1 MILTNAVILSVMLV
15 LILSMARVNVVI
27 SLTASALIGGMVD
40 GFSFEKTLEI
50 FSNGL
55 GDGAKIALSYAMLGA
70 FAAAVAHSGIPVML
84 ADKIILSVKTKNA
97 SSKDA
102 ERTKFKVVML
112 VAIGLMSILSKNVI
126 PVHIAFIP
134 ILIPPLLGVFS
145 MLKIDRRLVAC
156 VITFGLIVAYMIV
169 PYGVG
174 HIFLNNILLHN
185 LNLNGLDVS
194 MKELMLG
201 MVFPMLGM
209 IVGLISSWLMYCKP
223 REYNVI
229 KNDSRCSPNEK
240 EGSLKNVLV
249 SVIAMVVSLIIQLY
263 TRSTIASALV
273 GFLVFSV
280 GGVVHW
286 VDADNVVTQGFKM
299 MAMMA
304 FIMIAAAGYSAV
316 IRTTGDIGELVNWL
330 AAGSTG
336 GKAVVSFGMLM
347 IGLLITMGIGSSFS
361 TVPIIASIYV
371 PLCMKMGFSP
381 LATITI
387 VAAASITGD
396 AGAPVSDTMLG
407 ATSGLAA
414 DGQHDHIWDT
424 TIPAFIH
431 FNIPVIVLGWIGA
444 LLL

>member
-1 MILTNAVILSVMLV
+1 MILTNAVILSVVLV
-15 LILSMARVNVVI
+15 LVLSIVRVNVVI
-27 SLTASALIGGMVD
+27 ALTASALIGGMVD

-84 ADKIILSVKTKNA
+84 ADKIILLIKNA
-97 SSKDA
+97 SAKDS
-102 ERTKFKVVML
+102 ECTKFKVIIL

-145 MLKIDRRLVAC
+145 RLKIDRRLVAC
-156 VITFGLIVAYMIV
+156 VITFGLIVAYMVV

-185 LNLNGLDVS
+185 LNLNGLNVS

-201 MVFPMLGM
+201 MIFPTAGM
-209 IVGLISSWLMYCKP
+209 IIGLISSCMMYRKP
-223 REYNVI
+223 REYNDI
-229 KNDSRCSPNEK
+229 GDGQCELNRK

-249 SVIAMVVSLIIQLY
+249 SMVAVVVSLIVQLQ
-263 TRSTIASALV
+263 TKSTIASALV
-273 GFLVFSV
+273 GFLVFSL

-286 VDADNVVTQGFKM
+286 MDADNVVTQGFKM

-316 IRTTGDIGELVNWL
+316 IRATGDIGELVNWL
-330 AAGSTG
+330 ASGSSN
-336 GKAVVSFGMLM
+336 GKAIVSFGMLM

-361 TVPIIASIYV
+361 TVPIITSIYV
-371 PLCMKMGFSP
+371 PLCMRMGFST

-387 VAAASITGD
+387 VIAASITGD

-407 ATSGLAA
+407 ATSGLGA
-414 DGQHDHIWDT
+414 DGQHNHIWDT

-431 FNIPVIVLGWIGA
+431 FNLPVIILGWLGSLI
-444 LLL
+444 L